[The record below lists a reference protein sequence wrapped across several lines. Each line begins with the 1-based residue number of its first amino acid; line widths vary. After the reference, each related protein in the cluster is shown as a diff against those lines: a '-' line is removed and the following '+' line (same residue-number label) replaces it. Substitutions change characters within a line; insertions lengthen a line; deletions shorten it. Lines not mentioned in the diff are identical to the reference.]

1 MSQTITIRKGL
12 DVNMKGKA
20 EKVLVEAAK
29 SKLFSIQPPNFT
41 GLTPKLVV
49 KVGDKVTIIS
59 GFHKNE
65 TGEVIKIDKK
75 TQKVVVQ
82 GINFKFKHV
91 KPKTENE
98 IGEIKQ
104 FEAPIHHSNVKI
116 N

>member
-1 MSQTITIRKGL
+1 MAQKQ
-12 DVNMKGKA
+12 
-20 EKVLVEAAK
+20 
-29 SKLFSIQPPNFT
+29 KLH
-41 GLTPKLVV
+41 V
-49 KVGDKVTIIS
+49 KVGDQVKIIS

-75 TQKVVVQ
+75 TKKVVVQ
-82 GINFKFKHV
+82 GVNLKFKHV
-91 KPKTENE
+91 KPTTENE